1 MKPHK
6 PNKTGTEQGR
16 KRRGETKGDKKPN
29 QKRRK
34 CNKTLSKKNEKG
46 WKKTLTKDNKI
57 EGTKD
62 QGSGT

>member
-16 KRRGETKGDKKPN
+16 KTRGETKGDKKPN

-34 CNKTLSKKNEKG
+34 CNKTLSKKK
-46 WKKTLTKDNKI
+46 
-57 EGTKD
+57 
-62 QGSGT
+62 